1 MARIKEN
8 YYHIKGTPTQETEKQ
23 NAHNYVGA
31 SLSYDKGKGYV
42 MLIHRY
48 SRWTWHDDKY
58 GDSVMESFT
67 MGDRSPCLREY
78 LIQCNRASKKREAE
92 AIELFEKNVLNA
104 VIDLGYEID

>member
-31 SLSYDKGKGYV
+31 YLSYDKGKGYV
-42 MLIHRY
+42 MFIHRY

-92 AIELFEKNVLNA
+92 AIELFDKNVLNA